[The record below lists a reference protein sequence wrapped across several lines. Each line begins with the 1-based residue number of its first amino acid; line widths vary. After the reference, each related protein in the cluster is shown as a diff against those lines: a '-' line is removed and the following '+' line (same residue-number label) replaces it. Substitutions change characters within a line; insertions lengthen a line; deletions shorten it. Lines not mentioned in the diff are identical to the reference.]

1 MILLIDN
8 FDSFVYNLARY
19 LEELGQACEV
29 VRNDAISPA
38 EIRRRS
44 PDAIVL
50 SPGPCDPENAGVCV
64 EAVQELGGELPILGV
79 CLGHQAIAAAWGA
92 EIIRVEP
99 CHGKTARILHDG
111 RGIFEG
117 LPESFAGG
125 RYHSLA
131 VSEKN
136 LPEELEVSARTED
149 GIIMAL
155 RHRDKPVCGIQFHPE
170 SILTEHGHTLLE
182 SFLHL
187 AGIRTRLPVQ
197 ETA

>member
-29 VRNDAISPA
+29 VRNDAITPA
-38 EIRRRS
+38 EIRQRS

-50 SPGPCDPENAGVCV
+50 SPGPCDPENAGICV
-64 EAVQELGGELPILGV
+64 ETVQELGAEIPILGV

-99 CHGKTARILHDG
+99 RHGKTSTILHDG

-117 LPESFAGG
+117 LPASFAGG

-131 VSEKN
+131 VSEEN

-155 RHRDKPVCGIQFHPE
+155 RHRVNPVCGIQFHPE

-182 SFLHL
+182 GFLQL
-187 AGIRTRLPVQ
+187 AGIRTDLPAR

>member
-1 MILLIDN
+1 
-8 FDSFVYNLARY
+8 
-19 LEELGQACEV
+19 
-29 VRNDAISPA
+29 AITPA

-50 SPGPCDPENAGVCV
+50 SPGPCDPGNAGVCI
-64 EAVQELGGELPILGV
+64 EAVRQLGAEIPILGV
-79 CLGHQAIAAAWGA
+79 CLGHQAIGAACGA
-92 EIIRVEP
+92 QVIRIEP
-99 CHGKTARILHDG
+99 CHGKTSEILHDG

-117 LPESFAGG
+117 LPANFAGG

-131 VSEKN
+131 VSEEN

-155 RHRDKPVCGIQFHPE
+155 RHRVNPVYGIQFHPE

-182 SFLHL
+182 GFLHH
-187 AGIRTRLPVQ
+187 AGIRTRLPAR